1 MRRSRAMAVVAS
13 LTAVGALVGCGS
25 GQTRSGTETGSKRV
39 TMNEQ
44 QATERAEEIVHQAV
58 DGMSPKP
65 TLKRTGLNPVGACLA
80 DDHSAGERRQ
90 VTLSYQL
97 TGVPGT
103 EARKLVRQ
111 ARDAWVRRGYTFQSS
126 DADWSD
132 PFPTVNMRTV
142 PDDFWMTALT
152 GVVDKAKGEGLAAIT
167 ITSPCFGTGGSGTAA
182 SSSVRRTTG
191 DVQAERLARA
201 HSSRLY
207 DALQVRHAVTGEGE
221 GLATYQEGEERYA
234 HHSWS
239 TEPLTEDAMAQ
250 VLTRARAHFQG
261 LGWMLPQTPTEA
273 GPPVLLAGNTVDGS
287 VARLAPT
294 ADGVLR
300 VAMTTPAPLPE
311 ITRRAPGAA
320 PV

>member
-1 MRRSRAMAVVAS
+1 
-13 LTAVGALVGCGS
+13 
-25 GQTRSGTETGSKRV
+25 
-39 TMNEQ
+39 MNEQ
-44 QATERAEEIVHQAV
+44 QATERAEDIVHQAV

-103 EARKLVRQ
+103 EAKKLVRQ

-152 GVVDKAKGEGLAAIT
+152 GVVDKARGEGLAAIT
-167 ITSPCFGTGGSGTAA
+167 VTSPCFNADGSGTAA
-182 SSSVRRTTG
+182 SSSFRRTTS
-191 DVQAERLARA
+191 DEQAYR
-201 HSSRLY
+201 
-207 DALQVRHAVTGEGE
+207 
-221 GLATYQEGEERYA
+221 LATYQEGEERYA

-239 TEPLTEDAMAQ
+239 TEPLTEDATAQ
-250 VLTRARAHFQG
+250 VLTRARANFQG
-261 LGWMLPQTPTEA
+261 L
-273 GPPVLLAGNTVDGS
+273 
-287 VARLAPT
+287 VAR
-294 ADGVLR
+294 ADGRRGASCGDDHTR
-300 VAMTTPAPLPE
+300 VAPPRSRGAPRGRHRFDLRHSRGNLFGSIGGAPRPYGRLSE
-311 ITRRAPGAA
+311 LLGRVLMLRASRREDRKRVPQYSS
-320 PV
+320 P

>member
-1 MRRSRAMAVVAS
+1 
-13 LTAVGALVGCGS
+13 
-25 GQTRSGTETGSKRV
+25 
-39 TMNEQ
+39 MNEQ
-44 QATERAEEIVHQAV
+44 QAKERAEEIVHQAV

-103 EARKLVRQ
+103 EAKKLVRQ
-111 ARDAWVRRGYTFQSS
+111 ARDAWVRRGHTFQSS

-167 ITSPCFGTGGSGTAA
+167 ITSPCFNADGSGTAA
-182 SSSVRRTTG
+182 SSSFRRTTG
-191 DVQAERLARA
+191 DEQAYR
-201 HSSRLY
+201 
-207 DALQVRHAVTGEGE
+207 
-221 GLATYQEGEERYA
+221 LATYQEGGERYA

-239 TEPLTEDAMAQ
+239 TEPLTEDATAQ

-261 LGWMLPQTPTEA
+261 LAARADGRRGASCGDDHTRVAPRDHAARPGSGTGLTYVTP
-273 GPPVLLAGNTVDGS
+273 GVIS
-287 VARLAPT
+287 SARLAEPPRCM
-294 ADGVLR
+294 ADCPSCSV
-300 VAMTTPAPLPE
+300 E
-311 ITRRAPGAA
+311 C
-320 PV
+320 